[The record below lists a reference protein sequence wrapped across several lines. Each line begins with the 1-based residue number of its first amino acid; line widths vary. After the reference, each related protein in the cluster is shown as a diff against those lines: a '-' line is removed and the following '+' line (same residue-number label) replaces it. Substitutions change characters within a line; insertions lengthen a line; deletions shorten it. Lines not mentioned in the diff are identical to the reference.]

1 MEEIMKR
8 NLINCLIEKSNIE
21 VGMTFEQYRAYR
33 NGELNL
39 AEIKMINDLDF
50 EIGRLNP
57 NTYKCLTI
65 ILGILLGVL
74 LGNSQ
79 IAYATGTEPINALG
93 RKFLDIVRVG
103 MYWVCL
109 IKGCLEV
116 GKEVTRGGDNMGN
129 IGKIIIKYVLAFATL
144 YIMPWAFDTVQETF
158 AK

>member
-1 MEEIMKR
+1 MKR

-65 ILGILLGVL
+65 TLGILLGVL

-79 IAYATGTEPINALG
+79 VAYATGAESINVLG
-93 RKFLDIVRVG
+93 RKALDIIRIA

-109 IKGCLEV
+109 IKCILEV
-116 GKEVTRGGDNMGN
+116 GKEVARGGDNTGN
-129 IGKIIIKYVLAFATL
+129 IGKIIMKYVLAFATL
-144 YIMPWAFDTVQETF
+144 YITPWAFDTVQETF
-158 AK
+158 SN